1 MPLQRKCYS
10 MIFELKEELKEFCQ
24 LKNKMMY
31 YSWPNDKQWIL
42 LLAYLHDI
50 FEQLNKLNLQI
61 QRKDI
66 NIITFVDAL
75 EALKSKLANWKN
87 EK

>member
-1 MPLQRKCYS
+1 